1 MTTYTSTDPVP
12 ATSRRQLAA
21 VLGAGAALVLTAVGT
36 FKDASVG
43 QGWRE
48 YGITAAVVL
57 VVTALVFWFVVRT
70 ANASNAGVRSL
81 VLGIVAVLS
90 LVLFWLGLPP
100 VLAAAA
106 IACALVRREQG
117 DRPGGAATTGIVLG
131 VAVLVVDVAASIMG

>member
-1 MTTYTSTDPVP
+1 MTTYASTQPVP
-12 ATSRRQLAA
+12 ATSRRPLAA

-36 FKDASVG
+36 FKDASG
-43 QGWRE
+43 SQGWRE

-117 DRPGGAATTGIVLG
+117 ARLGAAATTGTALG
-131 VAVLVVDVAASIMG
+131 VAVLVVDVVASIVG